1 MPRYPISICKRIVMG
16 SSSMWARL
24 VGAKHLSTECESS
37 KHGKCQ
43 NAHKTLCIRGN
54 SLIIKSMTLRDAV
67 KAMVLQTIYE
77 SKVRLEFCA
86 SVDWRTL
93 QSYNNKKKIAL
104 ELITDREICTNESST
119 RSSLIENWSRDWYI
133 IVDSI
138 VGRYLEIGQ

>member
-1 MPRYPISICKRIVMG
+1 MPRYPISICNRIVMG
-16 SSSMWARL
+16 LSSMWARL
-24 VGAKHLSTECESS
+24 VGAKHLSTELESS

-93 QSYNNKKKIAL
+93 QNYN
-104 ELITDREICTNESST
+104 S
-119 RSSLIENWSRDWYI
+119 
-133 IVDSI
+133 
-138 VGRYLEIGQ
+138 